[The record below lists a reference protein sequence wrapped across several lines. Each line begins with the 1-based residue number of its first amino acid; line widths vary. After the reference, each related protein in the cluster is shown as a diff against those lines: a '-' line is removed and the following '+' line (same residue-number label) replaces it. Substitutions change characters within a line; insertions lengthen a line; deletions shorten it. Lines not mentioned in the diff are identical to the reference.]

1 MRTPSTST
9 TTRTPSTNSALDPC
23 WLWYSVSRSR
33 ISRSSSAFSAFPSS
47 GTRTFY
53 LREKPGVGIQPPRV
67 LATWAVD
74 FMRKASV
81 CTRLASKTLKRKEL
95 RLRRCALKKEA
106 DDMELLDRIE
116 TQLISNRLPLVAI
129 TVAAVPYANTPVVL
143 TLHWHGFVETRLVES
158 SDANIVAYQPVPS
171 SALQINDRWDGLP
184 QLENEV
190 LDVAWE
196 LGSWDL
202 ARMEALPFVRPGAS
216 EQESLE
222 CMSAFGSLPLQIDG
236 QPPVVAEVPDA
247 EDLIATA

>member
-1 MRTPSTST
+1 M
-9 TTRTPSTNSALDPC
+9 
-23 WLWYSVSRSR
+23 
-33 ISRSSSAFSAFPSS
+33 
-47 GTRTFY
+47 
-53 LREKPGVGIQPPRV
+53 Q
-67 LATWAVD
+67 
-74 FMRKASV
+74 
-81 CTRLASKTLKRKEL
+81 
-95 RLRRCALKKEA
+95 
-106 DDMELLDRIE
+106 LLDRIE

-143 TLHWHGFVETRLVES
+143 TLHWHGFVETRLAAV

-171 SALQINDRWDGLP
+171 SALQINDRWDGLD

-202 ARMEALPFVRPGAS
+202 ARMEALPFVRPGAT

-222 CMSAFGSLPLQIDG
+222 CMGAFGSLPVAIDG

-247 EDLIATA
+247 SDLIETASRSGYVHWLFRPVRGGVWAEVAEDATLHEGGYRDPPCPYLASPTRSGRNRRPRKVVYQFGRATRLAR